1 MPKDQVALPELESY
15 RPYLRLLARASL
27 GPRLQAKLDASDL
40 VQDVLKQAVEA
51 REQFRGQ
58 SAAELAAWLRQIL
71 VRKMANLARDWRRA
85 RRDVRREVSLEAALE
100 ESSARL
106 GAWPA
111 AEGSSPDERAG
122 VEEQVLR
129 VAAALEAL
137 PEAQREAVTLHHL
150 HRWPLRDIAAHLG
163 RTTAAVAGLIKRAL
177 KQLRIDL
184 EGNDNSCPTPSPN
197 SRTVAQG

>member
-1 MPKDQVALPELESY
+1 MPEDQAPLPELESY

-40 VQDVLKQAVEA
+40 VQEVLKQAVEA
-51 REQFRGQ
+51 RDQFRGH

-71 VRKMANLARDWRRA
+71 ARKLANLARDWRRA
-85 RRDVRREVSLEAALE
+85 RRDVGREVSLEAALD

-106 GAWPA
+106 DAWPA
-111 AEGSSPDERAG
+111 SPESSPADRSG
-122 VEEQVLR
+122 SEEQVLR
-129 VAAALEAL
+129 LAAALEAL

-150 HRWPLRDIAAHLG
+150 HRRPLRDVAAHLG

-177 KQLRIDL
+177 KQLRIAL
-184 EGNDNSCPTPSPN
+184 EGDDNPCPTPSPT
-197 SRTVAQG
+197 SRPAAHE